1 MNEQE
6 EAALCSPELSDWNPN
21 VIVQGLFAYHEF
33 GIDFDIFFHV
43 STTIA

>member
-21 VIVQGLFAYHEF
+21 VTFKAFSLIVHSGLISISF
-33 GIDFDIFFHV
+33 
-43 STTIA
+43 SMSQL